1 MEKTLT
7 VKTEYANICSCD
19 FSYLRELFDI
29 MRKYNIH
36 RIYRISNKDKNFLEA
51 HQILE
56 SYSVDDSIIITN
68 IISFLKD
75 HLPFIY
81 YEFFLR
87 FNLFRFKKALKKF
100 SDKYDIELLSTNS
113 IDICQGIYISDHQI
127 YINGV
132 DIIFKN
138 GRICHFEK
146 LYLDI

>member
-1 MEKTLT
+1 MEKMLATKT
-7 VKTEYANICSCD
+7 VDISSFD
-19 FSYLRELFDI
+19 FSYLRELFNI
-29 MRKYNIH
+29 MHKYNIH

-56 SYSVDDSIIITN
+56 SYSVDDSIIVTN

-100 SDKYDIELLSTNS
+100 SDKYDIEL
-113 IDICQGIYISDHQI
+113 
-127 YINGV
+127 INRV